1 MNDNER
7 LRQIWEQRHE
17 LSQREFGKR
26 FEIGTGSAVSHY
38 LTGRSPL
45 NLSVVVKFAKGLG
58 CTVEE
63 ISPSLALLAK
73 SAETLSN
80 KVEEINSIALKQR
93 LPILSDDYLL
103 GHATIPENQLSE
115 KNSIVSSLVL
125 TEGAFAWILPDQSMA
140 PEFLIGDLLLFESKE
155 TARPSCFVLA
165 QHNNRVVF
173 RKYTEQAIDNKII
186 INLKPLNPDY
196 PMISNFSKGIE
207 ILGVLKELRRSFTM
221 RKTNRGGYLIFK
233 LSFYCESYFFFS
245 FGAQHLSLNL
255 LIPLIMA
262 ICCAEDSFS
271 RISLRI

>member
-45 NLSVVVKFAKGLG
+45 NLSVVIKFAKGLG

-80 KVEEINSIALKQR
+80 KVEEINSVALKQR

-125 TEGAFAWILPDQSMA
+125 TEGAFAWILPDQSME
-140 PEFLIGDLLLFESKE
+140 PEFLMGDLLLFESKE
-155 TARPSCFVLA
+155 TARPSSFVLA

-173 RKYTEQAIDNKII
+173 RKYTEQAWEEKLVFS
-186 INLKPLNPDY
+186 LKPLNPDY
-196 PMISNFSKGIE
+196 PTVSNLTKEIK
-207 ILGVLKELRRSFTM
+207 ILGVLKELRRVFGVRNS
-221 RKTNRGGYLIFK
+221 NRMGGVFDI
-233 LSFYCESYFFFS
+233 
-245 FGAQHLSLNL
+245 
-255 LIPLIMA
+255 
-262 ICCAEDSFS
+262 
-271 RISLRI
+271 